1 MERFARIERLERLE
15 RLAPPPNP
23 NRLFT
28 LLRADLGFSSAPVG
42 AACAGGA
49 GAGGGA
55 VGGCAGGGADIY
67 LFY

>member
-1 MERFARIERLERLE
+1 MERLARLE

-42 AACAGGA
+42 AAFAGGA
-49 GAGGGA
+49 PAFAGGA